1 MDSLHALIMAG
12 GGGTRLWPLSRRD
25 RPKQMLALVEDRT
38 MFQISVERLAPLLP
52 PERIFIV
59 TGQDQIAALR
69 ADAPHIPPEN
79 FVAEPFGMN
88 TGPAVGLG
96 VIHIQRRAPEALVA
110 VLTADQHIADKARL
124 RQVLAAA
131 AELAARGQIVTL
143 GITPHFPSTGYG
155 YIRRGV
161 PLAQVGGFQAYHADG
176 FTEKPDLPTA
186 LSFLESGLY
195 SWNSGMFIFRAGRIL
210 DEYARQQP
218 GMHALLRA
226 IQGAIGQPDYEGVLG
241 ETWPQMP
248 RISIDYA
255 VMEGAQGMAV
265 IPVDMGW
272 SDIGS
277 WQTLYEV
284 LDHDADG
291 NAARGKGCDHIYVDT
306 SGTLVYSDRRVV
318 TIGVEDLVIVETDG
332 VLLVC
337 RRDRS
342 EEVRAVVERLK
353 AAGETGLL

>member
-12 GGGTRLWPLSRRD
+12 GGGTRLWPLSRSD

-59 TGQDQIAALR
+59 TGQDQVAALR
-69 ADAPHIPPEN
+69 ADAPHIPAEN

-88 TGPAVGLG
+88 TSPAVGLG
-96 VIHIQRRAPEALVA
+96 VIHIQRRAPDALVA

-131 AELAARGQIVTL
+131 ADLAARGHIVTL

-155 YIRRGV
+155 YIRRGT
-161 PLAQVGGFQAYHADG
+161 PLAQMGGFQSYHADG

-186 LSFLESGLY
+186 LSFLEGGLY
-195 SWNSGMFIFRAGRIL
+195 SWNSGMFIFEAGRVL
-210 DEYARQQP
+210 GEYARQQP
-218 GMHALLRA
+218 DMHTLFCA
-226 IQGAIGQPDYEGVLG
+226 IQSAIGRADYASVLG
-241 ETWPQMP
+241 ETWRQMP

-284 LDHDADG
+284 LDHDANG
-291 NAARGKGCDHIYVDT
+291 NAARGQCRNHILLDST
-306 SGTLVYSDRRVV
+306 GTLIHSDRRVV

-342 EEVRAVVERLK
+342 EDVRVIVERLK
-353 AAGETGLL
+353 AGGETDLL

>member
-1 MDSLHALIMAG
+1 M
-12 GGGTRLWPLSRRD
+12 
-25 RPKQMLALVEDRT
+25 
-38 MFQISVERLAPLLP
+38 ISDVS
-52 PERIFIV
+52 
-59 TGQDQIAALR
+59 AAK
-69 ADAPHIPPEN
+69 AIK
-79 FVAEPFGMN
+79 PFGMN

-96 VIHIQRRAPEALVA
+96 VIHIQQRAPEALIA

-131 AELAARGQIVTL
+131 ARLAARGQIVTL

-155 YIRRGV
+155 YIRRGA

-218 GMHALLRA
+218 DMHALLRA
-226 IQGAIGQPDYEGVLG
+226 IQSAVGRADYETVLA
-241 ETWPQMP
+241 EKWLQMP

-291 NAARGKGCDHIYVDT
+291 NAARGAGRDHIYMDT
-306 SGTLVYSDRRVV
+306 SGTLIYSDQRVV

-342 EEVRAVVERLK
+342 EDVRAVVERLK
-353 AAGETGLL
+353 AAGETDLL